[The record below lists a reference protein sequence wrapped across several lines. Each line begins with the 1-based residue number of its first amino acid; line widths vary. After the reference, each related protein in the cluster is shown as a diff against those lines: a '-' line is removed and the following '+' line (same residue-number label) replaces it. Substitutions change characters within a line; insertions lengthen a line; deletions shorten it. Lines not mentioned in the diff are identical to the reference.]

1 VASASLLAFRRGLL
15 EVDELQQADPTPV
28 GATPLNPETTR
39 VIGRACVVLLSSH
52 FERYIYAIN
61 EEATQR
67 LNEEE
72 VKGDLLPE
80 RIRLLHSSVPVDVLL
95 GTSWENRAE
104 QLASLIE
111 NEAWLWT
118 NGAKGVLDHNRL
130 IMWMRAPSP
139 RYLVRYF
146 RYWGIENIF
155 YSITRT
161 SHTRTE
167 LQLRIEE
174 LVQKRNNI
182 AHGDLSIEATHTE
195 IDLYRNVTTVF
206 SERSDR
212 ILGRAIGK
220 LIERPSA
227 W

>member
-1 VASASLLAFRRGLL
+1 MASASLLAFRRGLL

-28 GATPLNPETTR
+28 GAAPLNPETTR

-52 FERYIYAIN
+52 FERYIYAVN
-61 EEATQR
+61 EEATQI

-104 QLASLIE
+104 QLTSFIE
-111 NEAWLWT
+111 MEAWLWT
-118 NGAKGVLDHNRL
+118 SGAKGVLDHNRL

-139 RYLVRYF
+139 RHLVRYF

-195 IDLYRNVTTVF
+195 IDLYRDVTTIF

-220 LIERPSA
+220 LVGRPSA